1 MTSGRGRVAPPRFA
15 SGGALVPARRI
26 PVRRTCENTGSA
38 GSVTTGGGHD
48 GDGCAG
54 SWHHGGGWV
63 WRKVAPRLRAAG
75 HVVYTPTLT
84 GLGER
89 VHLATR
95 ETGLTTHID
104 DIVNTLVFEELTDV
118 VLAGHSYGGMVITGV
133 VDRVPERIGRLIYL
147 DAVVSEDGEALV
159 DLLPLAVRLHDP
171 AAFAAVPRDYLLFTA
186 DKGPGGPFA
195 GIMDRS
201 LARAAGWAIT
211 EVPTMHQITP
221 DPDSKT
227 EALLAIL

>member
-1 MTSGRGRVAPPRFA
+1 MATIV
-15 SGGALVPARRI
+15 LVH
-26 PVRRTCENTGSA
+26 G
-38 GSVTTGGGHD
+38 TT
-48 GDGCAG
+48 A
-54 SWHHGGGWV
+54 GGWV
-63 WRKVAPRLRAAG
+63 WRKVAPRLREAG

-89 VHLATR
+89 VHLATP
-95 ETGLTTHID
+95 EVGLTTHID
-104 DIVNTLVFEELTDV
+104 DIVNMLVFEELTGV

-133 VDRVPERIGRLIYL
+133 ADRVPERIGRLVYL
-147 DAVVSEDGEALV
+147 DAVVPEDGEALV
-159 DLLPLAVRLHDP
+159 DLLPPAAREATARRVAERGEGWLIPIERAVDERPTHNVAHPYKTWTEPVRLHDP

-201 LARAAGWAIT
+201 LARARAAGWAIT

-221 DPDSKT
+221 DPDSKA
-227 EALLAIL
+227 EALLKIL

>member
-1 MTSGRGRVAPPRFA
+1 M
-15 SGGALVPARRI
+15 
-26 PVRRTCENTGSA
+26 
-38 GSVTTGGGHD
+38 
-48 GDGCAG
+48 
-54 SWHHGGGWV
+54 
-63 WRKVAPRLRAAG
+63 APRREAG

-89 VHLATR
+89 VHLATP
-95 ETGLTTHID
+95 EVGLTTHID
-104 DIVNTLVFEELTDV
+104 DSVNTLVFEELTEV

-133 VDRVPERIGRLIYL
+133 ADRVPARIGRLIYL
-147 DAVVSEDGEALV
+147 DAVVPEDGEALV
-159 DLLPLAVRLHDP
+159 DLLPSPERERTAQRVAERGDGWLIPIERAVDERISHNVAHPYKTWTEPVRLHDP

-201 LARAAGWAIT
+201 LARARAAGWTIT

-227 EALLAIL
+227 AALLALL

>member
-1 MTSGRGRVAPPRFA
+1 MATVV
-15 SGGALVPARRI
+15 LVH
-26 PVRRTCENTGSA
+26 G
-38 GSVTTGGGHD
+38 TT
-48 GDGCAG
+48 A
-54 SWHHGGGWV
+54 GGWV

-221 DPDSKT
+221 DLDSKT

>member
-1 MTSGRGRVAPPRFA
+1 MATVV
-15 SGGALVPARRI
+15 LVH
-26 PVRRTCENTGSA
+26 G
-38 GSVTTGGGHD
+38 TT
-48 GDGCAG
+48 A
-54 SWHHGGGWV
+54 GGWV
-63 WRKVAPRLRAAG
+63 WRKVAPRLREAG

-95 ETGLTTHID
+95 EVGLTTHID
-104 DIVNTLVFEELTDV
+104 DIVNTLVFEELTEV

-133 VDRVPERIGRLIYL
+133 ADRVPERIGRLIYL
-147 DAVVSEDGEALV
+147 DAVVPEDGEALV
-159 DLLPLAVRLHDP
+159 DLLPAAAREGTARRVAEQGDGWLIPIERGVDERPTHNVAHPYRTWTEPVRLHDP

-186 DKGPGGPFA
+186 DKGPDGAFA

-201 LARAAGWAIT
+201 LARARAAGWAIT

-221 DPDSKT
+221 NPDSKA